1 MEREQIIKALECCN
15 DEGDCS
21 VCPYERARFVDEL
34 ECTEELHADAL
45 ALIKKLTIELDAMRG
60 AANSYK
66 MHNERLTEENERLT
80 KANEVYAEIEQG
92 YIVTGVKK
100 VQSDTLND
108 MQTRFAMHFGT
119 YRPTDE
125 VKVTE
130 VFKLLKKISGEMLYE
145 EEECPSC
152 KHFVGC
158 ECFDGETCDLY
169 EKNTEDEKK

>member
-1 MEREQIIKALECCN
+1 MEKETVIKALECCITKHHEN
-15 DEGDCS
+15 CCKLGKWH
-21 VCPYERARFVDEL
+21 
-34 ECTEELHADAL
+34 EEWNCMTDLMQDAL
-45 ALIKKLTIELDAMRG
+45 ALIKELTEANVTQIVTAIELD
-60 AANSYK
+60 K
-66 MHNERLTEENERLT
+66 QVERLTEENERL
-80 KANEVYAEIEQG
+80 KQLNDSYAEIEQG

-100 VQSDTLND
+100 VQADTLND

-169 EKNTEDEKK
+169 EKNTEDEKE

>member
-1 MEREQIIKALECCN
+1 MEKEQIIKVITQHNENCCN
-15 DEGDCS
+15 LTEITIAHIKELTEENDRLSTALAE
-21 VCPYERARFVDEL
+21 YEYKTNIRISEEYYTAEAYDEL
-34 ECTEELHADAL
+34 
-45 ALIKKLTIELDAMRG
+45 R
-60 AANSYK
+60 
-66 MHNERLTEENERLT
+66 EENERL
-80 KANEVYAEIEQG
+80 KQLNESYAEIEQG
-92 YIVTGVKK
+92 CIVTGVKK
-100 VQSDTLND
+100 VQADTVRE

-119 YRPTDE
+119 YRPTDV

-169 EKNTEDEKK
+169 EKNTEDEEK